1 MEGGGELYLQIS
13 NVPLSGT
20 IKQSLTSGVLFKVS
34 WGFKKP
40 YTAKPGTTAP

>member
-20 IKQSLTSGVLFKVS
+20 IKQSLTSGVLFIGLL
-34 WGFKKP
+34 GF
-40 YTAKPGTTAP
+40 